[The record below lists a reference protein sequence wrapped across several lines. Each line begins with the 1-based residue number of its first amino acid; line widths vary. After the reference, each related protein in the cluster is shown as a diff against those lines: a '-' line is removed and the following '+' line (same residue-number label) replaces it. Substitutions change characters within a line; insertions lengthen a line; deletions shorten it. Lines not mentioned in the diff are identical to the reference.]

1 MGTKKKPAAEVTK
14 KPVVSATKEPVF
26 TKDALV
32 NSKRFRD
39 KRDLVSALLK
49 DDVEYTIAEAE
60 HAITNYMK
68 GKVK

>member
-1 MGTKKKPAAEVTK
+1 MATKKKPAAE
-14 KPVVSATKEPVF
+14 AAKELAF

-39 KRDLVSALLK
+39 NRDIVSALLE
-49 DDVEYTIAEAE
+49 DGVEYTISEVE
-60 HAITNYMK
+60 TMITNYMK